1 MREAKLLNKGTL
13 PILLLVC
20 LLTAPSAW
28 AEGIAASE
36 LLNKMGN
43 SKVKLSFRGNQVVI
57 SFQVPNPN
65 VSRVLVSQLIP
76 NLGKKEIVSS
86 SGESTEVV
94 IEDGKYQWRYIPFYR
109 LIIKRPQETPDEARQ
124 STDKNIQLVKKNY
137 YVKVGE
143 KQDLVNRATFI
154 VTLQPRVA
162 NRPRHWIWVDKDSGL
177 PLKTEVYSSEGQLAL
192 VSAYS
197 KIDFAP
203 NLSGEDFKLRIP
215 RRASVREVEEKTNLG
230 LAKAE
235 ELFGEKALLP
245 AYLPSGFVLRD
256 VTVSFIGGSR
266 RLQLLYSDG
275 LSSISVFQ
283 ETSLR
288 RAGKGVF
295 FQKGVKKAKPL
306 FHSRG
311 LNKML
316 GFPSGDR
323 QIMLIGDISEEEIS
337 KIAHSIP

>member
-1 MREAKLLNKGTL
+1 MREAKLNIGTL
-13 PILLLVC
+13 LILVLAC
-20 LLTAPSAW
+20 LLTAPSAR
-28 AEGIAASE
+28 AEEIAASE
-36 LLNKMGN
+36 LLSKMGN

-57 SFQVPNPN
+57 AFQVPNPN

-86 SGESTEVV
+86 SGKSTEVI
-94 IEDGKYQWRYIPFYR
+94 IEDGKYQWRYIPSHR
-109 LIIKRPQETPDEARQ
+109 LIIKRPQETPDETRQ
-124 STDKNIQLVKKNY
+124 RTDKNIQLVKKNY
-137 YVKVGE
+137 YVRVGE
-143 KQDLVNRATFI
+143 KQHLVNRAAFI

-203 NLSGEDFKLRIP
+203 KLSGEDFKLKIP
-215 RRASVREVEEKTNLG
+215 RKASVREVEEKTNLE

-235 ELFGEKALLP
+235 ELFGEKVMLP

-256 VTVSFIGGSR
+256 ITVSFIGGNC

-283 ETSLR
+283 ETSR
-288 RAGKGVF
+288 RRVRKGVF
-295 FQKGVKKAKPL
+295 FQKGVKIAGPQ
-306 FHSRG
+306 FQTRG

-337 KIAHSIP
+337 KIAQSIP

>member
-1 MREAKLLNKGTL
+1 MREAKLNKGTL
-13 PILLLVC
+13 LILLIAC
-20 LLTAPSAW
+20 LLTAPSAR
-28 AEGIAASE
+28 AEEIAASE
-36 LLNKMGN
+36 LLSRMGN

-65 VSRVLVSQLIP
+65 VSRILVSQLIP

-86 SGESTEVV
+86 SGESTEVI
-94 IEDGKYQWRYIPFYR
+94 IEDGKYQWRYIPAHR
-109 LIIKRPQETPDEARQ
+109 LIIKRPQETPDETRQ
-124 STDKNIQLVKKNY
+124 RTDKNIQLVKKNY

-143 KQDLVNRATFI
+143 KQNLVNRAAFI
-154 VTLQPRVA
+154 VTLQPRVE

-203 NLSGEDFKLRIP
+203 NLTGEDFKLQIP
-215 RRASVREVEEKTNLG
+215 RKASVREVEEKTNLE
-230 LAKAE
+230 LTKAE
-235 ELFGEKALLP
+235 ELFGEKILIP
-245 AYLPSGFVLRD
+245 AYLPSGFILRD
-256 VTVSFIGGSR
+256 ITVSFIGGSR

-283 ETSLR
+283 EASR
-288 RAGKGVF
+288 GIKGKGIL
-295 FQKGVKKAKPL
+295 FQKGVRKAGPL

-316 GFPSGDR
+316 SFPSSDR

-337 KIAHSIP
+337 KIARSIP